1 MPDEAL
7 KPRHQHLWSEQVG
20 HVFSFSDFRSRRLD
34 TRMQT
39 IDRLQ
44 VFLYPKGTLGDAK
57 FAEAIDA
64 AADFSTR
71 DG

>member
-1 MPDEAL
+1 
-7 KPRHQHLWSEQVG
+7 
-20 HVFSFSDFRSRRLD
+20 
-34 TRMQT
+34 MQT

-44 VFLYPKGTLGDAK
+44 VFLYPKGTLGNAK
-57 FAEAIDA
+57 IAEAIDA

>member
-1 MPDEAL
+1 
-7 KPRHQHLWSEQVG
+7 
-20 HVFSFSDFRSRRLD
+20 
-34 TRMQT
+34 MQT

-44 VFLYPKGTLGDAK
+44 VFLYPKALGDAK